1 MSVCGV
7 PPTARVSR
15 HELIRHR
22 VALLT
27 PANGDVADAWEP
39 DLAWFYVVPIRVE
52 DECGVV
58 PRVIV
63 RSHPRPSVV
72 DASRLDGCSVERI
85 NGFAVWRGERNVHR
99 KRSSSDLLARP
110 ALGG

>member
-39 DLAWFYVVPIRVE
+39 DLAWLRGHAE
-52 DECGVV
+52 S
-58 PRVIV
+58 
-63 RSHPRPSVV
+63 RSHPTGAT
-72 DASRLDGCSVERI
+72 DSRRHGRE
-85 NGFAVWRGERNVHR
+85 
-99 KRSSSDLLARP
+99 RP
-110 ALGG
+110 AGPALLNDGIERQ